1 MMKPEAGDAKRTAYV
16 ALAAVSFFWGTTYLG
31 IRMALESF
39 PPLYLIAI
47 RYTLS
52 GGLLLIGARLAG
64 ARMPNRRE
72 FAETSLYGIIS
83 IGMGNGAL
91 AFAEEW
97 IPSGLASLFICTSPF
112 WMVGIDWILP
122 GGKKPVGGTLRG
134 LLVGLAGVAFLVAPT
149 AIQEGLHGGTL
160 AGFLLLQLGTAGWLT
175 GALLQRRQE
184 SQVHPIVSGA
194 VQQAATGLFMFLPA
208 SLVERFPAHVATR
221 PALAV
226 IYLVLFGSVVGYSS
240 FVYVMDKL
248 PVAIV
253 SIYTYVNPIV
263 AVFLGWLFYRE
274 PFGIREFVAMLVIF
288 AGIAIVKFSSKQKI
302 PMETA
307 EA

>member
-1 MMKPEAGDAKRTAYV
+1 MKPAEGDAKWIAYA
-16 ALAAVSFFWGTTYLG
+16 ALVAVSFFWGTTYLG
-31 IRMALESF
+31 IRMSLESF

-47 RYTLS
+47 RYSLS
-52 GGLLLIGARLAG
+52 GGLLLIVAKLAG
-64 ARMPNRRE
+64 ARLPAGRE
-72 FAETSLYGIIS
+72 LAETSLYGIIS

-91 AFAEEW
+91 SFAEEW

-112 WMVGIDWILP
+112 WMVGIDWALP
-122 GGKKPVGGTLRG
+122 GGRKPRGGTLRG

-149 AIQEGLHGGTL
+149 AVAEGLHGRTL
-160 AGFLLLQLGTAGWLT
+160 AGFLLLQLGTAWWLT
-175 GALLQRRQE
+175 GALLQRRQR
-184 SQVHPIVSGA
+184 SNVHPIVSGA
-194 VQQAATGLFMFLPA
+194 IQQAATGVFMFLPA
-208 SLVERFPAHVATR
+208 SLIERFPIHVALR
-221 PALAV
+221 PGLAV

-240 FVYVMDKL
+240 FVYAMDKL

-274 PFGIREFVAMLVIF
+274 PFGVRELIAMVVIF
-288 AGIAIVKFSSKQKI
+288 AGIAIVKFSAKQAI
-302 PMETA
+302 PMETS